1 MAQAETVTVV
11 VQVNGKLREKL
22 ATWLRD
28 AGNPRILEIIDE
40 IQRESQDDAES
51 AARASPY
58 SRAIHADQLDGKTT
72 APSDLGARQAA
83 QLRRQLTVLAASFL
97 IMEGTRR
104 MVQLRLP
111 AWSSYEGPLDLLLE
125 LIESRKLDISE
136 LSLAQVADQYLAQVA
151 SMSPPEGAI
160 SPEQADALAAF
171 ISIGGRLV
179 LLKARQLL
187 PSPETPPQDEEAAND
202 ARELVEMARA
212 YKMYRDGILQ
222 LGERDREQ
230 LRSYTPISAPPIDRT
245 LPVGMSHDLT
255 LDALARIA
263 QEVLDRAAE
272 REAQEEIA
280 HDAAIERQ
288 RITVRE
294 RAGDLR
300 ARLMSGHALSFPRLD
315 RAPNR
320 GLS

>member
-1 MAQAETVTVV
+1 
-11 VQVNGKLREKL
+11 
-22 ATWLRD
+22 
-28 AGNPRILEIIDE
+28 
-40 IQRESQDDAES
+40 
-51 AARASPY
+51 
-58 SRAIHADQLDGKTT
+58 
-72 APSDLGARQAA
+72 
-83 QLRRQLTVLAASFL
+83 
-97 IMEGTRR
+97 

-111 AWSSYEGPLDLLLE
+111 AYEGPLDLLLE

-151 SMSPPEGAI
+151 AMSSPEGSI
-160 SPEQADALAAF
+160 SREQADALAAF

-187 PSPETPPQDEEAAND
+187 PSTEGPAEDEESAND

-245 LPVGMSHDLT
+245 LPVGMSGDLT

-272 REAQEEIA
+272 REAQQEVA

-300 ARLMSGHALSFPRLD
+300 ARLMSSHAVSFRVWIESAESRLELIVSFMAVLELHKSLAIEFEQQGEFED
-315 RAPNR
+315 ILISALPDAPDSAWAAAEASS
-320 GLS
+320 LQE

>member
-1 MAQAETVTVV
+1 
-11 VQVNGKLREKL
+11 
-22 ATWLRD
+22 
-28 AGNPRILEIIDE
+28 
-40 IQRESQDDAES
+40 
-51 AARASPY
+51 
-58 SRAIHADQLDGKTT
+58 
-72 APSDLGARQAA
+72 
-83 QLRRQLTVLAASFL
+83 
-97 IMEGTRR
+97 

-111 AWSSYEGPLDLLLE
+111 AYEGPLDLLLE

-151 SMSPPEGAI
+151 SMSSPQDVI
-160 SPEQADALAAF
+160 SQEQADALAAF

-187 PSPETPPQDEEAAND
+187 PAAEESPEDEESAND

-212 YKMYRDGILQ
+212 YKLYRDGIAD
-222 LGERDREQ
+222 LGRRDRER
-230 LRSYTPISAPPIDRT
+230 LRSYEPIAGPLIDQP
-245 LPVGMSHDLT
+245 LPVGMSDNLT

-272 REAQEEIA
+272 REAHREIA

-294 RAGDLR
+294 RAADLR
-300 ARLMSGHALSFPRLD
+300 ARLMSGHVLSFRSWISAAESRLELIVSFMAVLELHKSLAIELEQQED
-315 RAPNR
+315 FSDILITALADAPD
-320 GLS
+320 SAWAAAEASSFDE

>member
-1 MAQAETVTVV
+1 
-11 VQVNGKLREKL
+11 
-22 ATWLRD
+22 
-28 AGNPRILEIIDE
+28 
-40 IQRESQDDAES
+40 
-51 AARASPY
+51 
-58 SRAIHADQLDGKTT
+58 
-72 APSDLGARQAA
+72 
-83 QLRRQLTVLAASFL
+83 
-97 IMEGTRR
+97 

-111 AWSSYEGPLDLLLE
+111 EYEGPLDLLLE

-160 SPEQADALAAF
+160 SQERADALAAF

-230 LRSYTPISAPPIDRT
+230 LRSYTPISSPPIERP

-300 ARLMSGHALSFPRLD
+300 ARLMSGHALSFRAWIEAAESRLELIVSFMAVLELHKSLAIEIEQQGEFED
-315 RAPNR
+315 ILITALPDAPDSAWAAAD
-320 GLS
+320 GSSLDE